1 MLHLVGRILE
11 YNYQLFDFLLSL
23 ELKSHILE
31 TNSHFTPELLI
42 STLGNLTMS
51 NLTYTARLLE

>member
-1 MLHLVGRILE
+1 MYALVHLI
-11 YNYQLFDFLLSL
+11 NYQLFDFLLSL